1 PTCRRSIPRPFIQ
14 ACVFSKGQIFRKA
27 AAQRVHSKSSAH
39 RLLTPALCRELNA
52 LRLPGVFF
60 RENYFQP
67 TFHKFA
73 GELCSGAQLH
83 VTDRNAFHPFQTG
96 VEIIRALRKLYPKK
110 FAWKQP
116 PYEYEWKRLPI

>member
-1 PTCRRSIPRPFIQ
+1 
-14 ACVFSKGQIFRKA
+14 
-27 AAQRVHSKSSAH
+27 
-39 RLLTPALCRELNA
+39 

-60 RENYFQP
+60 RETYFQP

-83 VTDRNAFHPFQTG
+83 VTDRNVFQPFQTG
-96 VEIIRALRKLYPKK
+96 VEIIRMLRKSKE

-116 PYEYEWKRLPI
+116 PYEYEREKLPIEVLLGGPVEAFFDDP